1 MVTRKIHVPKYG
13 AQLGI
18 VLLDDHEVV
27 LRGLAHHLNR
37 ESDITVLA
45 MFDNSRELLDYLVRK
60 SAELEHVNY
69 VLLIDYALG
78 PKDVDGV
85 SLIRRLRIKFPA
97 SRLLVVSAHHQP
109 SLVKLA
115 IMAGANG
122 YIGKE
127 RPLVELVSA
136 IRRVAAGESYVHPSL
151 SDRDDMIVSASSER
165 GKDGG
170 MPTNLASVLTP
181 RELEVLRLVME
192 GSEVGKIA
200 AKLNRSNKTIS
211 TQKMSAY
218 RKLGILSDAELFKL
232 KRDLVSLERAD
243 GALADVGRCGE

>member
-13 AQLGI
+13 TQLGI

-60 SAELEHVNY
+60 SAELEY
-69 VLLIDYALG
+69 VDYVVLIDYVLG

-85 SLIRRLRIKFPA
+85 SLIRRLRIKFPT

-151 SDRDDMIVSASSER
+151 SDRDDMIVSASRER

-181 RELEVLRLVME
+181 RETGSAAPRHGRVRGRQNRREAQSQQQDDQYSEDERLPE
-192 GSEVGKIA
+192 AGHIDATWSC
-200 AKLNRSNKTIS
+200 LN
-211 TQKMSAY
+211 
-218 RKLGILSDAELFKL
+218 
-232 KRDLVSLERAD
+232 
-243 GALADVGRCGE
+243 